1 MSTSYCTVRAK
12 KKNDADIRNVFL
24 KYVCS
29 AAVLQIGKL
38 LPRIGRFLSKRIGL
52 IHTLG
57 SKTQF
62 SFAYES
68 SGAVFVASKVALVT
82 GKQQWKWFP
91 QMHIIRIDAYRR

>member
-1 MSTSYCTVRAK
+1 M
-12 KKNDADIRNVFL
+12 
-24 KYVCS
+24 
-29 AAVLQIGKL
+29 LQIGKL

-68 SGAVFVASKVALVT
+68 SGAVFVASKVALVM
-82 GKQQWKWFP
+82 GKQHSNGNGFRKCTSFVSMRTVGDRWSYATASY
-91 QMHIIRIDAYRR
+91 H